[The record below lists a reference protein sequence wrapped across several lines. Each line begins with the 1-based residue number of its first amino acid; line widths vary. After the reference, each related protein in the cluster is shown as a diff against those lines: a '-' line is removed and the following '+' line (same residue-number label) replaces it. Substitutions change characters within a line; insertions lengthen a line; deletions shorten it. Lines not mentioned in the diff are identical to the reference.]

1 MEQAGLSI
9 INRLAVLIFL
19 LALLNLGGCAS
30 KSPWKHASADEKV
43 YSMLDIPLRKLNEET
58 DDYIGFVFEDQ
69 FKFYRI
75 YHDKEDAD
83 PALRRQVIL
92 GETHFT
98 ARPVKQYLHAI
109 QILITPEQEIWIREQ
124 GIVRQDAIRAR
135 IRFKGIAPGSALA
148 FELLEI
154 IEAPKHRR
162 RL

>member
-1 MEQAGLSI
+1 MKQAGLNIFGKMVVSFF
-9 INRLAVLIFL
+9 LVVLVI
-19 LALLNLGGCAS
+19 GGCANQ
-30 KSPWKHASADEKV
+30 SPWVRPGAEEKI
-43 YSMLDIPLRKLNEET
+43 YSMLDIPLRKLQEET
-58 DDYIGFVFEDQ
+58 DDYIGFIFEDQ

-75 YHDKEDAD
+75 YHDREDAD

-109 QILITPEQEIWIREQ
+109 QILITSEQERWIREQ
-124 GIVRQDAIRAR
+124 GIARQDAIRVR
-135 IRFKGIAPGSALA
+135 IRFRGIAPGSALA
-148 FELLEI
+148 FDLLEI